1 MKMSTKIGREK
12 RPGASATVLPI
23 IFLELH
29 VYLYFCRISILG
41 GGFELVEY
49 LTLQNEAKEFD
60 EVAFSEKD
68 LARVDHVAS
77 LNNTCQWSPKL
88 TIQEKY
94 TKKENQSCMN
104 YRNVC

>member
-1 MKMSTKIGREK
+1 MKVSTKIRREK
-12 RPGASATVLPI
+12 RPGASATVLSI
-23 IFLELH
+23 IFLELYI
-29 VYLYFCRISILG
+29 YLYFCSISILG

-60 EVAFSEKD
+60 EVVFSEKD

-88 TIQEKY
+88 PIQENTQREKI
-94 TKKENQSCMN
+94 K
-104 YRNVC
+104 VV